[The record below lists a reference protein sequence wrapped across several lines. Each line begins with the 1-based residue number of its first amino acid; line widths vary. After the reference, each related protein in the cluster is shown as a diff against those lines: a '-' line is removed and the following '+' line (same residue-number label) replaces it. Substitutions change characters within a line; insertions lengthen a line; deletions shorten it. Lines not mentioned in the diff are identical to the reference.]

1 MGRHYLLLTM
11 ILLVSGCAAK
21 YTSPISSPAA
31 DQFSTTINRSF
42 DETWQALVNHVSE
55 SFFKIDNFEK
65 DSGLITLEFGASDL
79 ARYIDCGLWEHVNF
93 NGPYVTYLEH
103 NYGAKLKGRMNI
115 STRIINAQKTE
126 VRVNTRYVLSSE
138 KASDLGSLTFWTFD
152 SGSSAT
158 VNVKNFS
165 TISPSRTCR
174 PTYLAEGNIL
184 SALAEL
190 TK

>member
-138 KASDLGSLTFWTFD
+138 KASDLGSPDLL
-152 SGSSAT
+152 GR
-158 VNVKNFS
+158 S
-165 TISPSRTCR
+165 TQARPPQSTSRTFQRYRRAAHAGLRIWRKATFCPR
-174 PTYLAEGNIL
+174 
-184 SALAEL
+184 
-190 TK
+190 